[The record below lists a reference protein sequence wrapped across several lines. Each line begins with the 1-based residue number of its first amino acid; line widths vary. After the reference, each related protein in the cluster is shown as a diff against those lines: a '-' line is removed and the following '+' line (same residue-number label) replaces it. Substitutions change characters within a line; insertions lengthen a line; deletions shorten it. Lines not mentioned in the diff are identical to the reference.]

1 MATIEKQLRKKDGK
15 YSYYI
20 QTKVKDPI
28 TMKTKYYC
36 TTWKNPDNLTGK
48 RFDNAL
54 KRFVY
59 QWEAQIKSN
68 KNLELQDFT
77 FTEMANRWLTIKKP
91 SISKNYHY
99 KTGAIVKK
107 LCEFFGNIKFT
118 DISPAMVENFFLE
131 LNQHEYETV
140 KAVLKPEKASELNKI
155 VICEGVRKVS
165 AEGHFSRPTLYY
177 ARKGKSIEWTSAIEI
192 CKRFNLR
199 TEDYFFKQRQAK
211 KYMKETKQKY
221 QRTLSAIF
229 NYAIKNEIV
238 SKNYA
243 SSTYLKGL
251 IGGDKKEYE
260 LLTNDELA
268 RLYDTLKKYDTFDT
282 IPIYL
287 MSCLGLR
294 TCEMCG
300 LEWKDVDFEK
310 RIISISRNRVYVP
323 HEGIIRK
330 ELKTQYSCR
339 DLYLCDSLYKYLSLH
354 KQKWDK
360 LKQGDKDF
368 NDSDAIF
375 CHTDG
380 SPCFPSRANNL
391 LKKYLIEA
399 NCKHVTNHKLRHGW
413 ITELISNQ
421 IPANIVAKMA
431 GHVNAETT
439 LKIYTHYTK
448 DADNSKD
455 ILNKLFANIA

>member
-20 QTKVKDPI
+20 QIKVKDPI
-28 TMKTKYYC
+28 TMKVKYYC

-48 RFDNAL
+48 RLDNAL
-54 KRFVY
+54 KKFVY
-59 QWEAQIKSN
+59 QWEEQIKST

-77 FTEMANRWLTIKKP
+77 FTEMANRWLAVKKN
-91 SISKNYHY
+91 SVSESYHHN
-99 KTGAIVKK
+99 TCAIVKR
-107 LCEFFGNIKFT
+107 LCEFFGNIKFA
-118 DISPAMVENFFLE
+118 DISPVLVENFFLG
-131 LNQHEYETV
+131 LNQYEFETT
-140 KAVLKPEKASELNKI
+140 KALLKPEKASEFDKLVLSK
-155 VICEGVRKVS
+155 GVRKVS
-165 AEGHFSRPTLYY
+165 AEGYFSRPTLYN
-177 ARKGKSIEWTSAIEI
+177 ARKEQTIEWDSAVAI
-192 CKRFNLR
+192 CKRFNLKI
-199 TEDYFFKQRQAK
+199 EDYFFKLKQAK
-211 KYMKETKQKY
+211 KYMKETKLKY

-243 SSTYLKGL
+243 SSTYLKGI

-287 MSCLGLR
+287 MTCLGLR
-294 TCEMCG
+294 TCEVCG
-300 LEWKDVDFEK
+300 LEWKDIDFEQ
-310 RIISISRNRVYVP
+310 RIISINRNRVYVP

-330 ELKTQYSCR
+330 ELKTIYSHR
-339 DLYLCDSLYKYLSLH
+339 DLYLCDSLYKCLSLH

-360 LKQGDKDF
+360 LRQGDKNF

-375 CHTDG
+375 CHIDG

-399 NCKHVTNHKLRHGW
+399 DCKHVTNHKLRHGW

-439 LKIYTHYTK
+439 LKIYTHYSK